1 MSVNPW
7 SGSGTSFVGNKLFYG
22 YGKQCRSGAD
32 DEYEGCF
39 QSVRIKGFRANA
51 DVWTSVVYFYGIN
64 RIGSSI

>member
-51 DVWTSVVYFYGIN
+51 DVGP
-64 RIGSSI
+64 R